1 MRRRIQSPQTQN
13 GAFPGRKRILIL
25 MSDTGGG
32 HRASAEALQAV
43 FQERYPE
50 AIQVDIIDLWMHH
63 TPWPLNQLPK
73 SYRFVTDR
81 TPRLWKWAWRIS
93 EKETASELL
102 FSTVTRW
109 AANAIR
115 RAFLHYAPDLVISVH
130 PVMQHVPLTVLA
142 DMGWSL
148 PFVTVVTDLT
158 TANLNWFHPGVD
170 RCFVASQEAL
180 ERARR
185 AGLAPSQLRLTG
197 LPVRPAFA
205 RQARP
210 KAELRRMLGLDPE
223 RRVVLL
229 MSGGEGMGPVAT
241 IARRVAWELARRK
254 IPGELVVICGRNQ
267 RLRERLSRQ
276 SWPIPV
282 RVLGF
287 VTDMPNWMGASD
299 CVITKAGPGTIAE
312 ALICGLPIL
321 LSGYIPGQEEGNVPF
336 VVTNGVGDYSEDPGE
351 IARIVARWLG
361 PDQERLAAMSQRARA
376 LAHPQ
381 ATYEIVDEIAAL
393 VGVASQ
399 DAPEDA
405 SREA

>member
-1 MRRRIQSPQTQN
+1 MKRRTRSPHPRN
-13 GAFPGRKRILIL
+13 RASSGPKRILIL

-32 HRASAEALQAV
+32 HRASAQALQAV
-43 FQERYPE
+43 FQERYPGR
-50 AIQVDIIDLWMHH
+50 IQVDIIDLWMHH

-73 SYRFVTDR
+73 SYRFVTDH
-81 TPRLWKWAWRIS
+81 TPRLWKWAWRMS
-93 EKETASELL
+93 EKETASDLL

-109 AANAIR
+109 AERTIR
-115 RAFLHYAPDLVISVH
+115 QAFLHYIPDLVISVH
-130 PVMQHVPLTVLA
+130 PVMQHVPLTVLEH
-142 DMGWSL
+142 MGWSL

-170 RCFVASQEAL
+170 RCFVASQEAWD
-180 ERARR
+180 RARR
-185 AGLAPSQLRLTG
+185 AGLEASQLRLTG

-205 RQARP
+205 RQGRP
-210 KAELRRMLGLDPE
+210 KAELRRELGLDPE

-229 MSGGEGMGPVAT
+229 MSGGEGMGPVEA
-241 IARRVAWELARRK
+241 IARRVARELARQA

-267 RLRERLSRQ
+267 RLQERLSRR

-287 VTDMPNWMGASD
+287 VTDMPDWMGASD
-299 CVITKAGPGTIAE
+299 CIITKAGPGTIAE

-336 VVTNGVGDYSEDPGE
+336 VVEHGVGDYSEDPGE

-361 PDQERLAAMSQRARA
+361 PDQGRLTAMSRRARA
-376 LAHPQ
+376 LGHPQ
-381 ATYEIVDEIAAL
+381 ATYQIVDEIAAM
-393 VGVASQ
+393 VGVAPK
-399 DAPEDA
+399 DGHPGA
-405 SREA
+405 